1 MRVHASV
8 MDKTKGVFTDTSAVS
23 GLPDNRF
30 IQVAICLKPW
40 ICKSCFF
47 FFFSS
52 KFLKFNLKSLAT
64 NRNTK

>member
-47 FFFSS
+47 FFFFQVNS
-52 KFLKFNLKSLAT
+52 
-64 NRNTK
+64 